1 MFSFDKT
8 ARKVSI
14 RDILRRFRIF
24 AKQQTHL
31 TDHGV
36 KINST
41 VLKQDYQSSETPR
54 VDVCGAQVTNTNA
67 EPPTDKQHICSQEIA
82 QLETVK
88 ETVPKSSAIAANPPN
103 SSSAPINCFD
113 LYYPG
118 LKDRTHSF
126 LKGLSAPN
134 RALMASATI
143 ETNKFYQEHD
153 KAFRDFETQL
163 IRDLFVSETS
173 LFLTTDEFTERIEE
187 VMSKNKI
194 YQEMRST
201 VLQLRIRRHY
211 YDGIIKSLEYPITP
225 SSLSRQAIEGVHS

>member
-1 MFSFDKT
+1 MNF
-8 ARKVSI
+8 
-14 RDILRRFRIF
+14 L
-24 AKQQTHL
+24 HL
-31 TDHGV
+31 A
-36 KINST
+36 
-41 VLKQDYQSSETPR
+41 R

-134 RALMASATI
+134 RALWPRQLS
-143 ETNKFYQEHD
+143 EQTNLPRTRQ
-153 KAFRDFETQL
+153 
-163 IRDLFVSETS
+163 
-173 LFLTTDEFTERIEE
+173 
-187 VMSKNKI
+187 
-194 YQEMRST
+194 
-201 VLQLRIRRHY
+201 
-211 YDGIIKSLEYPITP
+211 
-225 SSLSRQAIEGVHS
+225 SLSRF

>member
-1 MFSFDKT
+1 M
-8 ARKVSI
+8 
-14 RDILRRFRIF
+14 
-24 AKQQTHL
+24 
-31 TDHGV
+31 
-36 KINST
+36 
-41 VLKQDYQSSETPR
+41 
-54 VDVCGAQVTNTNA
+54 CAQVTNTNA

-103 SSSAPINCFD
+103 S
-113 LYYPG
+113 
-118 LKDRTHSF
+118 
-126 LKGLSAPN
+126 SAPN